1 MSSNEGA
8 EITQYLSFKLADE
21 DFAIDIAK
29 VREVLD
35 LPSITA
41 VPRTQGFV
49 KGVINLRG
57 AVVPVVDLRLKFGMH
72 TPDPTVNT
80 RVIITEI
87 DLEDDPTILGALA
100 DSVQEVMEIEALSI
114 ETPPK
119 LGIHI
124 KTEYLKG
131 MGKRGDEFVMILD
144 LDKVVSMSD
153 FGVNSAPI
161 ELH

>member
-1 MSSNEGA
+1 MSSNDGA
-8 EITQYLSFKLADE
+8 ETTQYLSFKLADE

-35 LPSITA
+35 LPNITA

-72 TPDPTVNT
+72 TPEPTVNT

-100 DSVQEVMEIEALSI
+100 DSVQEVMELESLCI

-131 MGKRGDEFVMILD
+131 MGKRGEEFVMILD
-144 LDKVVSMSD
+144 LDKVVCMGD
-153 FGVNSAPI
+153 FGVNCAHG

>member
-1 MSSNEGA
+1 MQAVDGTEA
-8 EITQYLSFKLADE
+8 TQYLSFKLADE
-21 DFAIDIAK
+21 DFALDIAQ

-57 AVVPVVDLRLKFGMH
+57 AVVPVVDLRLKFGMN
-72 TPDPTVNT
+72 TPEPTVNT

-87 DLEDDPTILGALA
+87 DLDDDPTVLGALA
-100 DSVQEVMEIEALSI
+100 DSVQEVMELESLCI

-144 LDKVVSMSD
+144 LDKIISLSD
-153 FGVNSAPI
+153 FSAVSQAG
-161 ELH
+161 ES